1 MATILGSITV
11 NETNIYEVDSDPSLL
26 TGTVAKL
33 GTLAILKDSG
43 STIGRLYQK
52 FGVGDTAWRRVPS
65 KLDLNRPPI
74 TFQMSHNGN
83 NLNSGTY
90 FYNGSYPIQGNYS
103 GNKLNGAYSLVKMSL
118 SNRYNVTSAYTIEL
132 RRRTA
137 VGTWTSIANANITLA
152 SGQYTVNKDFNL
164 AMTSDAEVSAYI
176 SSGSNGNL
184 TSPILTCLFVPTE
197 DLE

>member
-65 KLDLNRPPI
+65 KLDLLRPPI
-74 TFQMSHNGN
+74 TFQMCHYNN

-90 FYNGSYPIQGNYS
+90 FYNGPYGVQGNYC
-103 GNKLNGAYSLVKMSL
+103 GNKLLGNYTLTKMSL
-118 SNRYNVTSAYTIEL
+118 SNRYAVSSAYTIEL

-137 VGTWTSIANANITLA
+137 VGSWASIANANITLT
-152 SGQYTVNKDFNL
+152 SGQYTVSKNFEL
-164 AMTSDAEVSAYI
+164 GMTSDAEVSAYI